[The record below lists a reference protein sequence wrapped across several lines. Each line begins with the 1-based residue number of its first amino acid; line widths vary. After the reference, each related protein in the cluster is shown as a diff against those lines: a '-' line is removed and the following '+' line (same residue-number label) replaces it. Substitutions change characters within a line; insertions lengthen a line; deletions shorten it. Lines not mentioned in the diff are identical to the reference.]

1 MKNMLFLGLM
11 LMMLNLE
18 VAVSQVWIK
27 TDSLPV
33 GIVETIA
40 VNPKN
45 GKILAGIYG
54 EGVFRSDFNGK
65 NWTNASSGLPDKL
78 IKVIR
83 YNSDGIAFAGLNG
96 KGMFKSTNDGQ
107 SWTESNNGLTNK
119 NILDIHVARDGK
131 LFAGTWF
138 YGSVFVSSDN
148 GASWTDMKL
157 DNKDVHAIVAA
168 KDGSVLAGTE
178 YNGLYKTSDN
188 GKSWKSVGFSS
199 NNIYDMV
206 VDSDGRIFLG
216 AKDGLYVSD
225 NNGESWTAQN
235 KGMGANLIRA
245 LTISKARSIFAG
257 TSSGIFRSI
266 DNGVNWTEYNDGI
279 DNNNKNIFSISS
291 GIDDIIYAGTA
302 IGIYKTQTAD
312 NIDEMITTEYNIT
325 IYPQPFMDNLLLNL
339 KIIEAEHYIL
349 SIFDI
354 YGNRIETL
362 LDNFLMPGSYTF
374 IWRPSNTNSGFY
386 FYRLS
391 QKNKVRTGK
400 IIYHR

>member
-1 MKNMLFLGLM
+1 MKQKIIFSMVLFL
-11 LMMLNLE
+11 LNLE
-18 VAVSQVWIK
+18 VVLSQIWIK

-33 GIVETIA
+33 GIVESIA

-54 EGVFRSDFNGK
+54 EGVFRSDNNGT
-65 NWTNASSGLPDKL
+65 NWIKVSSGLPDKL
-78 IKVIR
+78 VKVIR
-83 YNSDGIAFAGLNG
+83 FSSAGSAFVGLNG
-96 KGMFKSTNDGQ
+96 KGIFRTTDDGQ
-107 SWTESNNGLTNK
+107 NWIESNNGLTNK
-119 NILDIHVARDGK
+119 NILDIFVSRDGK
-131 LFAGTWF
+131 LYAGTWF
-138 YGSVFVSSDN
+138 YGSVFVSTDN

-188 GKSWKSVGFSS
+188 GNSWKSVGFSS

-206 VDSDGRIFLG
+206 VDSEGRIFLG
-216 AKDGLYVSD
+216 AKDGLYISD

-235 KGMGANLIRA
+235 KGIGANLTRA
-245 LTISKARSIFAG
+245 ITISKARSIFAG

-279 DNNNKNIFSISS
+279 DNYNKNIFSISC

-302 IGIYKTQTAD
+302 MGIYKTLTAD
-312 NIDEMITTEYNIT
+312 NIEEMITPEFNIT
-325 IYPQPFMDNLLLNL
+325 IYPQPFIDNLSLNL

-354 YGNRIETL
+354 YGNKIETL
-362 LDNFLMPGSYTF
+362 LDNFLLPGSYTY

-391 QKNKVRTGK
+391 QRNKVRTGK

>member
-11 LMMLNLE
+11 IMMLNLE
-18 VAVSQVWIK
+18 VAISQVWK
-27 TDSLPV
+27 KADSLPV

-83 YNSDGIAFAGLNG
+83 YDSDGIAFAGLNG
-96 KGMFKSTNDGQ
+96 KGIFKSTNDGQ

-119 NILDIHVARDGK
+119 NILDINISLNGR
-131 LFAGTWF
+131 LYAGTWF
-138 YGSVFVSSDN
+138 YGSVFVSTDN
-148 GASWTDMKL
+148 GATWTDMKL
-157 DNKDVHAIVAA
+157 DNKDVHSVITT

-216 AKDGLYVSD
+216 AKDGLYVSE

-235 KGMGANLIRA
+235 KGMGTNLIRA
-245 LTISKARSIFAG
+245 LTISKAKSIFAG
-257 TSSGIFRSI
+257 TSAGIFRSI
-266 DNGVNWTEYNDGI
+266 DKGLNWMEYNDGI
-279 DNNNKNIFSISS
+279 DNNNKNIFSLLA

-302 IGIYKTQTAD
+302 SGIYKTQTAD
-312 NIDEMITTEYNIT
+312 NIDEM
-325 IYPQPFMDNLLLNL
+325 
-339 KIIEAEHYIL
+339 
-349 SIFDI
+349 S
-354 YGNRIETL
+354 G
-362 LDNFLMPGSYTF
+362 DNFQVSFYPNP
-374 IWRPSNTNSGFY
+374 INEKVIIIIKSNEIEPYSLNIYDISGRLIEIIAENESLTGNDVLEWHPVNINTGFY
-386 FYRLS
+386 IFRLM
-391 QKNKVRTGK
+391 QGNKTISGK
-400 IIYHR
+400 ILYYR